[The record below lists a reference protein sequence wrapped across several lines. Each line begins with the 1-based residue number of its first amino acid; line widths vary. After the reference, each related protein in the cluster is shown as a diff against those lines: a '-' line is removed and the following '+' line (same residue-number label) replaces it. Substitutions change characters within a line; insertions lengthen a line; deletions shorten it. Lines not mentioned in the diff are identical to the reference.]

1 MTKSR
6 LEVVV
11 AHRTV
16 DLFLELDLQAP
27 DRILAVPLDG
37 TERRHMRVLPQYIL
51 GHRKVPFS
59 LSSSSYRYHRCWQW
73 WWCVPA
79 VAGKVI
85 RGVGNDEEDLQV
97 REGSKKEWKLFWNN
111 IFYND
116 NVLRSFSVQ
125 L

>member
-1 MTKSR
+1 M
-6 LEVVV
+6 
-11 AHRTV
+11 
-16 DLFLELDLQAP
+16 
-27 DRILAVPLDG
+27 
-37 TERRHMRVLPQYIL
+37 
-51 GHRKVPFS
+51 
-59 LSSSSYRYHRCWQW
+59 
-73 WWCVPA
+73 PA